1 MEADKVL
8 KDHRDTAAQRAAST
22 PLMSMPSHVTVP
34 VAGRYSPA
42 KSFASVVLPEP
53 FSPTNATI
61 SPARMLSETSRSAG
75 SVAQMHALHSIV
87 KRRRLQAEEVDRCCD
102 LQDILIDVSLHQ
114 FAEDRLSFAL
124 HCVDERM
131 DSGNA
136 SDRNRPGC
144 DGSERLTALECIEEC
159 LQALLSEQ

>member
-1 MEADKVL
+1 M
-8 KDHRDTAAQRAAST
+8 
-22 PLMSMPSHVTVP
+22 
-34 VAGRYSPA
+34 
-42 KSFASVVLPEP
+42 
-53 FSPTNATI
+53 
-61 SPARMLSETSRSAG
+61 
-75 SVAQMHALHSIV
+75 
-87 KRRRLQAEEVDRCCD
+87 
-102 LQDILIDVSLHQ
+102 LIDVSLHQ

-124 HCVDERM
+124 HCVDERL